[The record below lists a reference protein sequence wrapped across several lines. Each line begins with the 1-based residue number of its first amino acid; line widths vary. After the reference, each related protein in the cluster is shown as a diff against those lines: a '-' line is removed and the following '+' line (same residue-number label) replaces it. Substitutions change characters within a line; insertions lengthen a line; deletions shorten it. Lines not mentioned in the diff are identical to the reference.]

1 MKKFFVLFVMMF
13 SVIASSSAQSK
24 WIEDR
29 DWKLHV
35 SPTVYGGYN
44 CLENAPIAGVAVPIY
59 VNFIRAELDFGY
71 TYLNTYLGHK
81 DFMTFSPSIGV
92 QYGNKV
98 RGYAMYGWTT
108 WANITKVG
116 APNSKCP
123 TDRFYSDLFHHKI
136 KGGVEVILTK
146 KLFLN
151 AEVGYVFSRESS
163 TYYEN
168 FSNLSL
174 RAGLGWRF

>member
-24 WIEDR
+24 WIEDS

-35 SPTVYGGYN
+35 APTVYGGYN
-44 CLENAPIAGVAVPIY
+44 CLENAPIAGVALPFN
-59 VNFIRAELDFGY
+59 VNFIRAELDLGY

-81 DFMTFSPSIGV
+81 DFMTISPSVGV

-98 RGYAMYGWTT
+98 RGYLMYGFTN
-108 WANITKVG
+108 WAYIVKVG
-116 APNSKCP
+116 CPNNNCP
-123 TDRFYSDLFHHKI
+123 VDRFYSDVFHHKL

-151 AEVGYVFSRESS
+151 AEVSCLITDGSDVYFEK
-163 TYYEN
+163 
-168 FSNLSL
+168 FGNLAL